1 MLGPRSDYTHD
12 TLEREDLAPNPLVQ
26 LRLWVDEAI
35 AADVTEPSAMCLA
48 TVYDNFPFARMVL
61 MRGIDDRGIT
71 FFTNYES
78 MKAEQIERSGVAAV
92 VFWWPALQ
100 RQARFEGEV
109 ERVSAAESDAYFV
122 SRPRESQLASA
133 ASPQSTVIESRAVLE
148 ARVAELDARFP
159 EQVPRPDNWGGYRI
173 LPRYAEFWQGRS
185 ARLHDRF
192 RYEHGPDGW
201 VIERLAP

>member
-1 MLGPRSDYTHD
+1 MLGPRSDYTHN
-12 TLEREDLAPNPLVQ
+12 TLEKEELAADPLAQ
-26 LRLWVDEAI
+26 LRLWVDEAV
-35 AADVTEPSAMCLA
+35 AAEVTEPTAMCLA

-61 MRGIDDRGIT
+61 MRGIDERGIT

-78 MKAEQIERSGVAAV
+78 MKAGQIERSGVAAA

-100 RQARFEGEV
+100 RQVRFEGEV
-109 ERVSAAESDAYFV
+109 ERVSTEESDAYFA
-122 SRPRESQLASA
+122 SRPRDSQLASA

-148 ARVAELDARFP
+148 ARVAELDAQYP
-159 EQVPRPDNWGGYRI
+159 DQVPRPDNWGGYRI
-173 LPRYAEFWQGRS
+173 LPRYAEFWQGRT

-192 RYEHGPDGW
+192 RYEPGSEGW